1 MERETDRTLI
11 ERLNRD
17 AQHIAWRYGLSYRSI
32 EAERANVTSRF
43 GVCYDDGVIKIR
55 LRHAV
60 TGRPLRY
67 SSLVSTLCH
76 ELAHLRYFNHGLR
89 FRVFNQQLLEFFDVE
104 RLGASAAELVEL
116 FERVGAVDH
125 LRDDLVAG
133 NGFVEDL
140 ADQPL
145 NRQLVVLRQCVFET
159 RVGHA
164 EVKADFDLDVHRIR
178 VLSARL
184 RVSETAA

>member
-1 MERETDRTLI
+1 MERETNRTLI

-17 AQHIAWRYGLSYRSI
+17 AQHIAWRFGLRYRSI

-60 TGRPLRY
+60 TGQPLRY

-89 FRVFNQQLLEFFDVE
+89 FRAFNQQLLEFARAEKIYQPGNPDPTPE
-104 RLGASAAELVEL
+104 RTVRSAPTRSVTRKNPPGRPVQLAL
-116 FERVGAVDH
+116 F
-125 LRDDLVAG
+125 
-133 NGFVEDL
+133 
-140 ADQPL
+140 
-145 NRQLVVLRQCVFET
+145 
-159 RVGHA
+159 
-164 EVKADFDLDVHRIR
+164 
-178 VLSARL
+178 
-184 RVSETAA
+184 